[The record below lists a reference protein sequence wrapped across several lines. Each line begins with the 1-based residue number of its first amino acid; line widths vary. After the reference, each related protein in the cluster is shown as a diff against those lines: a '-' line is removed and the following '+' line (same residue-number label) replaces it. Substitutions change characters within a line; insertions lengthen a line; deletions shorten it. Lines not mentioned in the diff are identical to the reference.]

1 MARIIYAVAGEG
13 FGHSSRSHLIG
24 QRLIESGHDVIFAAS
39 NKSLVYLRE
48 YFGDRVKEV
57 FGLLFHYRD
66 GRINPVTTVLKN
78 IIRYPKGF
86 GINRRLYKECFEKFK
101 PDLIITDFE
110 PFSAWWALRNR
121 VPFFSID
128 HQHMLTHCRLEHS
141 KGNRLAWLNATV
153 VTRCYYGWA
162 TSYIIINFFKAPAKV
177 SSAVTAPPVL
187 RPEVATLKPKAGKH
201 TVIYVTHGMNEE
213 RIREILSSFSAQKF
227 VIYGFNKNEQDGNI
241 TFRERSTEGF
251 LRDVASSKG
260 VVACAGFSLISE
272 CMNLGKKM
280 LLLPLPGQYEQI
292 INAHYVQLL
301 GLGLSRNE
309 LNEKNLSEFLAETEK
324 PMPDDERILWP
335 SNESF
340 FEVLQQQLD
349 KLPKPVTLA
358 LKSRDSK
365 RRG

>member
-24 QRLIESGHDVIFAAS
+24 QKLIESGHDVIYAGS
-39 NKSLVYLRE
+39 NKSLAYLRE
-48 YFGDRVKEV
+48 YFGDRVREV

-66 GRINPVTTVLKN
+66 GRVNPVTTVLKN
-78 IIRYPKGF
+78 ILRYPRGF

-128 HQHMLTHCRLEHS
+128 HQHMLTHCRLEHPQ
-141 KGNRLAWLNATV
+141 GNRTARLNACA

-162 TSYIIINFFKAPAKV
+162 TSYIIINFFRAPAKV
-177 SSAVTAPPVL
+177 ASAVTAPPVI
-187 RPEVATLKPKAGKH
+187 RPEAAALKAKAGKYI
-201 TVIYVTHGMNEE
+201 VIYVTHGMNEQ
-213 RIREILSSFSAQKF
+213 RIREILQSFAPQKF
-227 VIYGFNKNEQDGNI
+227 IVYGFNKHEQDSNI
-241 TFRERSTEGF
+241 TFKKRSTEGF

-260 VVACAGFSLISE
+260 VAASAGFSLISE
-272 CMNLGKKM
+272 CMHLRKKM

-309 LNEKNLSEFLAETEK
+309 LNEQNVSDFLAETEK

-335 SNESF
+335 SNNAF
-340 FEVLQQQLD
+340 FEVLQQRLNQLSEPI
-349 KLPKPVTLA
+349 KI
-358 LKSRDSK
+358 
-365 RRG
+365 

>member
-24 QRLIESGHDVIFAAS
+24 QRLIESGHDVIFVAS
-39 NKSLVYLRE
+39 NKSLIYLRE
-48 YFGDRVKEV
+48 NFGERVREV

-66 GRINPVTTVLKN
+66 GRINPVATVFKN
-78 IIRYPKGF
+78 IFRCPKGF
-86 GINRRLYKECFEKFK
+86 GINRRLYRECFEKFK
-101 PDLIITDFE
+101 PELIITDFE

-128 HQHMLTHCRLEHS
+128 HQHLLTHCRLEHP
-141 KGNRLAWLNATV
+141 KGNQLARLNASV

-177 SSAVTAPPVL
+177 PSAVTAPPVL
-187 RPEVATLKPKAGKH
+187 RPEVAELKPKTGEH
-201 TVIYVTHGMNEE
+201 IVIYVTHGMNEE
-213 RIREILSSFSAQKF
+213 GIREILSSFAPQKF
-227 VIYGFNKNEQDGNI
+227 IIYGFNKYEEDGKI
-241 TFRERSTEGF
+241 IFRERSTEGF

-260 VVACAGFSLISE
+260 VVASAGFSLISE
-272 CMNLGKKM
+272 CMHLGKKM

-309 LNEKNLSEFLAETEK
+309 LNEKSLSDFLAETEK
-324 PMPDDERILWP
+324 PMPDDKRILWP
-335 SNESF
+335 SNERF
-340 FEVLQQQLD
+340 FEVLQGQLNR
-349 KLPKPVTLA
+349 LSKPI
-358 LKSRDSK
+358 KI
-365 RRG
+365 